1 MNIRVNGFVNE
12 KSLVRVERE
21 PTYLAISV
29 GTYPH
34 YGSGVTLFFDSEE
47 TLQQFISV
55 ISASKEDASVD

>member
-12 KSLVRVERE
+12 KSLVEVERE

-29 GTYPH
+29 GTHPL

-55 ISASKEDASVD
+55 ISANKEDASVD